1 MDYFSGVGSE
11 VYNLGLPTTKLDT
24 LPIGDIVQKISELI
38 ESYRPEEIF
47 IPHLG
52 DVHTDH
58 TVVFNAVASG
68 TKSFR
73 YPFIKRVL
81 SYETI
86 SETDFGLDV
95 STSFNPNVFVDISGF
110 LGKKLKAMEIYSSEM
125 DEFPFPRSR
134 ESVEALARVR
144 GATSGFKAAEAF
156 QLLRSC
162 E

>member
-1 MDYFSGVGSE
+1 M
-11 VYNLGLPTTKLDT
+11 
-24 LPIGDIVQKISELI
+24 
-38 ESYRPEEIF
+38 
-47 IPHLG
+47 
-52 DVHTDH
+52 
-58 TVVFNAVASG
+58 VFMSL
-68 TKSFR
+68 T
-73 YPFIKRVL
+73 
-81 SYETI
+81 
-86 SETDFGLDV
+86 FGLLLGGRV
-95 STSFNPNVFVDISGF
+95 TNVFVDISGF